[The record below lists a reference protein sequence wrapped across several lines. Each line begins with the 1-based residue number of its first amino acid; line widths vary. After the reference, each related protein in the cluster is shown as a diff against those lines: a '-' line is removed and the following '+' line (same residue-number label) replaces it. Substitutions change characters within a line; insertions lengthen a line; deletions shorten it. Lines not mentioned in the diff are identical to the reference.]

1 MKLASILLMLIAL
14 TMAAVRA
21 DTIVYKWV
29 DKDGNVHYS
38 TVPQNPNAKPTQ
50 IINTA
55 GDRAPSASS
64 APAASTANQ
73 VPLISPN
80 DSPACKAAKQEL
92 GKYMTAQA
100 LYSVD
105 AKGDKLLLTKEKQ
118 QQLIQQTR
126 NQVTLACTPAGTTP

>member
-1 MKLASILLMLIAL
+1 MKFASILLMLTVL

-21 DTIVYKWV
+21 DTVVYKWV

-38 TVPQNPNAKPTQ
+38 TVPQNPNAKPTH

-55 GDRAPSASS
+55 GDRAASASS
-64 APAASTANQ
+64 APAASSANQ
-73 VPLISPN
+73 VPLISPD
-80 DSPACKAAKQEL
+80 DSPACKTAKQEL
-92 GKYMTAQA
+92 GKYLTAQA

-105 AKGDKLLLTKEKQ
+105 AKGNKVLLSKEKQ

-126 NQVTLACTPAGTTP
+126 NQVTLACAPAAAPP